1 MKSLNLILVIL
12 LFFVINTE
20 GQIEKPFTTGNLIVG
35 GSVRAN
41 GMKIEVTSPSLIG
54 DLHYSE
60 KKFNGDLLFGIF
72 VSNYIATGVK
82 ADISLFWTKYESGS
96 TTYSN
101 DLLLEP
107 FIRFYTPIGLFGEV
121 SYGFGYYKLGVSN
134 TADSNERKR
143 NVWSLGLGYSLFISK
158 NIAIEPLIAYE
169 GRRHF
174 QIEDETTYRYNGVN
188 AQVGVHVYLNILN
201 KEP

>member
-1 MKSLNLILVIL
+1 MKSLNLSLVL
-12 LFFVINTE
+12 LFTINTE
-20 GQIEKPFTTGNLIVG
+20 GQIEKPFTSGNLIVG

-41 GMKIEVTSPSLIG
+41 GMKIEVTSPSLTG

-60 KKFNGDLLFGIF
+60 NKFNCDLLFGFF

-82 ADISLFWTKYESGS
+82 ADISLFRTKYESGS

-101 DLLLEP
+101 DLLFEP
-107 FIRFYTPIGLFGEV
+107 FMRFYIPIGLFGEV
-121 SYGFGYYKLGVSN
+121 SYGFGNYKIGVSN

-143 NVWSLGLGYSLFISK
+143 NVWCIGLGYSLLISK
-158 NIAIEPLIAYE
+158 HIAIEPLIAYE

-188 AQVGVHVYLNILN
+188 AQVGVHVYLDILN
-201 KEP
+201 KKP